1 MSNPIGYLLFYC
13 ITNVKYR
20 YKGKHLFLS
29 NKEKTI
35 IFLKNHFFNIE
46 KTLFYKLIMYLCK
59 VI

>member
-20 YKGKHLFLS
+20 YKGSNLFLT

-35 IFLKNHFFNIE
+35 IFHKKHFFN
-46 KTLFYKLIMYLCK
+46 TVKLIFINKLC
-59 VI
+59 IFAR

>member
-20 YKGKHLFLS
+20 YKGSNLFLT

-35 IFLKNHFFNIE
+35 IFHKKHFFNIE
-46 KTLFYKLIMYLCK
+46 KTIFYK
-59 VI
+59 